1 MNNRNIDIT
10 AVLNGHKEG
19 LLAGPA
25 LTSFERAIGLARDAG
40 LEVEGMIVLDRPD
53 AATRL
58 QFASVESR
66 YEIVVTDHGDP
77 GLARNSAV
85 AAANGIFT
93 SFLDGDDLWS
103 PNWLVAAHQLCADE
117 PEVTVA
123 HSEVNIVFGE
133 QRLLWWHI
141 DSRSAIFDPD
151 FLRFNNYW
159 DAMAFAATDIF
170 RRHPFAAT
178 NLQLGYGYEDWHWNC
193 ATLNAG
199 IDHRPALGTAHFKRR
214 RKVSQLAMT
223 NAANSIALPTP
234 LSSYGWMP

>member
-1 MNNRNIDIT
+1 MKNRNTDIT

-25 LTSFERAIGLARDAG
+25 LTSFERAIGLARDTG
-40 LEVEGMIVLDRPD
+40 LQVEGVIVLDRPD
-53 AATRL
+53 AATRM

-66 YEIVVTDHGDP
+66 YEIIETDHGDP
-77 GLARNSAV
+77 GLARNSAI
-85 AAANGIFT
+85 AAANGTFI

-103 PNWLVAAHQLCADE
+103 PNWLVAAHQLCAAE

-141 DSRSAIFDPD
+141 DSRSPIFDPD

-159 DAMAFAATDIF
+159 DAMALAATDIF

-193 ATLNAG
+193 ITLNAG

-223 NAANSIALPTP
+223 NAASSIALPTP
-234 LSSYGWMP
+234 LSSYAWMP